1 MARLA
6 DYSNDEGV
14 SWPAIETIRRQI
26 GARSEST
33 VKSAIAELAKEG
45 WLTKEERKVGGR
57 NVSNIYRLNV
67 EKLEAAAAAAR
78 EAYKPKRKI
87 SLAKNDPSNIDPS
100 TVGPSNFDGS
110 TVDKKLPIRGAM
122 IDPDPSVLKP
132 EPSDKRSSCPDV
144 SLPDEKQS
152 SPVERFLEKHPD
164 AHTWNVP
171 KRQWGT
177 REDLT
182 CAQWIW
188 GRVVALYEQA
198 ASDDGE
204 VSCPREPNWTTWA
217 NDVRM
222 MRMLDGRSHRQIC
235 EMFGRVQ
242 RDSFWV
248 KNIMSPAKLR
258 EKWDELVIRLGRS
271 PAQRCVNHI
280 SEPDTEIPPG
290 FRG

>member
-87 SLAKNDPSNIDPS
+87 SPAKNDPLTVDQSNIAPS
-100 TVGPSNFDGS
+100 MVGPSNFDGS
-110 TVDKKLPIRGAM
+110 TVDKKLPIRGTM
-122 IDPDPSVLKP
+122 IDPDQSVLKP
-132 EPSDKRSSCPDV
+132 DPSDEDLLCPDV
-144 SLPDEKQS
+144 SLPDKKQS

-164 AHTWNVP
+164 AHTWTCRSDSGVP
-171 KRQWGT
+171 
-177 REDLT
+177 
-182 CAQWIW
+182 
-188 GRVVALYEQA
+188 
-198 ASDDGE
+198 
-204 VSCPREPNWTTWA
+204 
-217 NDVRM
+217 VRM
-222 MRMLDGRSHRQIC
+222 SPVRSGFGDGLLRCMNRPPVMMVRYHAPENLTGRPGRMMC
-235 EMFGRVQ
+235 
-242 RDSFWV
+242 
-248 KNIMSPAKLR
+248 A
-258 EKWDELVIRLGRS
+258 
-271 PAQRCVNHI
+271 
-280 SEPDTEIPPG
+280 
-290 FRG
+290 

>member
-1 MARLA
+1 
-6 DYSNDEGV
+6 
-14 SWPAIETIRRQI
+14 
-26 GARSEST
+26 
-33 VKSAIAELAKEG
+33 
-45 WLTKEERKVGGR
+45 
-57 NVSNIYRLNV
+57 VSNIYRLNV

-204 VSCPREPNWTTWA
+204 VSRPREPNWTTWA

-235 EMFGRVQ
+235 EMFGRV
-242 RDSFWV
+242 
-248 KNIMSPAKLR
+248 
-258 EKWDELVIRLGRS
+258 
-271 PAQRCVNHI
+271 
-280 SEPDTEIPPG
+280 
-290 FRG
+290 

>member
-1 MARLA
+1 
-6 DYSNDEGV
+6 
-14 SWPAIETIRRQI
+14 QI
-26 GARSEST
+26 GAKSEST

-57 NVSNIYRLNV
+57 SVSNIYRLNV
-67 EKLEAAAAAAR
+67 EKLEAAAATAR
-78 EAYKPKRKI
+78 EAYKPKRNI
-87 SLAKNDPSNIDPS
+87 SPAKNDPSNIDPS
-100 TVGPSNFDGS
+100 MVDPSNSEGS
-110 TVDKKLPIRGAM
+110 TIDKKQPIRGAM

-132 EPSDKRSSCPDV
+132 DPSDKRSSCPDV
-144 SLPDEKQS
+144 SLPDEKKS
-152 SPVERFLEKHPD
+152 SPVERFLDKHPD

-177 REDLT
+177 RDDIT

-188 GRVVALYEQA
+188 GRVVALYEHA

-204 VSCPREPNWTTWA
+204 VSRPREPNWTTWA

-235 EMFGRVQ
+235 EMFSRVQ
-242 RDSFWV
+242 RDPFWV

-258 EKWDELVIRLGRS
+258 EKWDELVIRLGRG
-271 PAQRCVNHI
+271 PAQSCVNHI

-290 FRG
+290 